1 MTPKERTLLSVLVVA
16 AMLRTLFF
24 LGAFPLFNNVD
35 EAFHIDLVIK
45 RTMGLPIRP
54 HEPIGEATRD
64 LELRYATGLGVE
76 GREIRFYWSPEYVDP
91 RLPPGVATLPFW
103 KASETVQSAFEARAK
118 AMWPTGPNTQAF
130 EPPLYYAIAACW
142 ARLGR
147 ALGFGEAG
155 LLYWIRAMDAVIV
168 GGLVLLAA
176 AFGRLCDPAS
186 RAFRLG
192 MPLLV
197 AAIPQKAL
205 YSITNDALSPL
216 VGGLAACA
224 GLRLL
229 VSERARARD
238 ALAGGVA
245 IGLGIL
251 TKLTNVLLIAML
263 PLIVAFRFR
272 RDGLAGAGRAAGFLV
287 GAIALPVVLGES
299 SRDHRR
305 FSRGPRPRPSVDVSS
320 AGVARRYP
328 ILTAGGAWFFVS
340 QLLTTFWRGELIWHG
355 VPLALPVMDWV
366 YVILSLALLGAAGLR
381 LLREPRPPVRG
392 ASLTASRSPARSC
405 SVGFRELEFGNSYY
419 PSRATPFFVS
429 GRLTARHRPRPFRRR
444 SRARSNRF
452 GGRGDGRPRLRDGR
466 HGDGAH
472 AGQRSDP
479 EPIQLV
485 SSALTG
491 TELGMARP
499 AETVPGVDQ
508 DAAARPGSPCRP
520 RRA

>member
-1 MTPKERTLLSVLVVA
+1 
-16 AMLRTLFF
+16 MLRTLFF

-64 LELRYATGLGVE
+64 LELRYATGLGVH
-76 GREIRFYWSPEYVDP
+76 GREVRFYWSPEYADP
-91 RLPPGVATLPFW
+91 RLPEGVATLPFW
-103 KASETVQSAFEARAK
+103 KASATVQSAFEARAK
-118 AMWPTGPNTQAF
+118 AMWPTGPNHQAF

-147 ALGFGEAG
+147 ALGFGEAS
-155 LLYWIRAMDAVIV
+155 LLYWVRAMDAVIV

-287 GAIALPVVLGES
+287 GGIALPVVLWRIVAGPSAFQPGAKAAALGWTYRPLAELI
-299 SRDHRR
+299 DH
-305 FSRGPRPRPSVDVSS
+305 
-320 AGVARRYP
+320 P
-328 ILTAGGAWFFVS
+328 ILTASGAWFFVS

-381 LLREPRPPVRG
+381 LLREPRPPVRS
-392 ASLTASRSPARSC
+392 AMLLSLVVFGTGVLMLGGLSMS
-405 SVGFRELEFGNSYY
+405 FEFGSSYY
-419 PSRATPFFVS
+419 PSRATPYFVS
-429 GRLTARHRPRPFRRR
+429 GRLIGAALLPFAALFVYGLEGLL
-444 SRARSNRF
+444 SRTGLR
-452 GGRGDGRPRLRDGR
+452 GREVVVVL
-466 HGDGAH
+466 AF
-472 AGQRSDP
+472 AT
-479 EPIQLV
+479 V
-485 SSALTG
+485 VTV
-491 TELGMARP
+491 TELTLASEAIR
-499 AETVPGVDQ
+499 
-508 DAAARPGSPCRP
+508 SPYNWFHLR
-520 RRA
+520 